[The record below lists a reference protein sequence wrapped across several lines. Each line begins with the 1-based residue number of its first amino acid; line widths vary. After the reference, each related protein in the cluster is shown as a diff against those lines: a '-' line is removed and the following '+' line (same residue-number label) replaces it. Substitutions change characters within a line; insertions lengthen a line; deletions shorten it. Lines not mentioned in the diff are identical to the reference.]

1 MASVTFLAAMLD
13 FSETGQIGL
22 FKLEEGG
29 STATRVTAQLGRA
42 SVSTVE
48 VVGGLKEGDQVILS
62 DTSAY
67 DAVDRIRLN

>member
-1 MASVTFLAAMLD
+1 MTV
-13 FSETGQIGL
+13 
-22 FKLEEGG
+22 
-29 STATRVTAQLGRA
+29 RLGRT

-48 VVGGLKEGDQVILS
+48 VVGGLKEGDQVVLS